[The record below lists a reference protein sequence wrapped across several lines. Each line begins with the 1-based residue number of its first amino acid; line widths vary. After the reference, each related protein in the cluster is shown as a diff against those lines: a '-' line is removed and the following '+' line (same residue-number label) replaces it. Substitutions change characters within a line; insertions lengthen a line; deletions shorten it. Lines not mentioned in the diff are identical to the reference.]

1 MKILL
6 VGFGVVGRSVVQL
19 LDSQRSSLYSKHGL
33 SPSIVGVIDS
43 RGAAIDPSGIPGPE
57 LLDAKETQGTVGA
70 LPHRGVSGI
79 RDVDLIAESDAQ
91 LVVEATPTTVKA
103 PSAALERLK
112 AAFRTGKHVVCVNK
126 APLAVAFPALQ
137 ELSRHNGVEFR
148 YSGTVGGGTPVLALA
163 QEVVRG
169 NEITAVRAI
178 LNGTTNFILSKMDKD
193 GWEFDRALAEA
204 QRLGYAEA
212 DPSADIDGID
222 TATKIVILANGV
234 LDRPCTLADVTI
246 RGIRGLPSSLIQ
258 EARRRGCVIKLIAR
272 VSAAGLSV
280 SPEEVA
286 ADSPLNV
293 GGSLNCLGLELKTG
307 GEIALVGRGAGG
319 PETATAV
326 LRDLIDIWHAI
337 HGPKS

>member
-1 MKILL
+1 MRILL
-6 VGFGVVGRSVVQL
+6 VGFGVVGRSFAKL
-19 LDSQRSSLYSKHGL
+19 LDEQRASLYSGHGL

-43 RGAAIDPSGIPGPE
+43 KGAAIGETGFETAD
-57 LLDAKETQGTVGA
+57 LLEAKEKHGTVGA
-70 LPHRGVSGI
+70 LPHHGVFDA
-79 RDVDLIAESDAQ
+79 RDTDLIAESDAQ
-91 LVVEATPTTVKA
+91 LVVEATPTTVKT
-103 PSAALERLK
+103 PGPALERLK

-126 APLAVAFPALQ
+126 APLAVAFPALR
-137 ELSRHNGVEFR
+137 ELSRHNRVEFR

-169 NEITAVRAI
+169 NEIVAVRAI
-178 LNGTTNFILSKMDKD
+178 LNGTTNFILTRMDKD
-193 GWEFDRALAEA
+193 GWDFDRALAEA

-234 LDRPCTLADVTI
+234 LGRACTLSDVTI
-246 RGIRGLPSSLIQ
+246 RGIRGLPAARIR
-258 EARRRGCVIKLIAR
+258 EARTRAAVIKLIAR
-272 VSAAGLSV
+272 VSKEGLSV

-293 GGSLNCLGLELKTG
+293 GGSLNCLSLELKTG

-319 PETATAV
+319 PETATAI
-326 LRDLIDIWHAI
+326 LRDLIDIWHTIGSAR
-337 HGPKS
+337 